1 MTFIKFGATKNSC
14 PAFYIIVGSVTVVCM
29 DFTTSVNLAADTEQ
43 IRSAALSNSVF
54 CESTYQIMDIKGNIK
69 FKEK

>member
-14 PAFYIIVGSVTVVCM
+14 PAFYIIIGSVTVVCM
-29 DFTTSVNLAADTEQ
+29 DFTSINLAADTEQ

-54 CESTYQIMDIKGNIK
+54 YETVDQIMDIKGNIK